1 MSEQQTPFTPRV
13 HTTDSA
19 PKFDGLMETQ
29 MELDFDSD
37 EPLACPIGKVDG
49 EACESCQ

>member
-1 MSEQQTPFTPRV
+1 MNKPPENKTSTATPV
-13 HTTDSA
+13 
-19 PKFDGLMETQ
+19 PKFDGLMEQ

-49 EACESCQ
+49 ETCESCQ

>member
-1 MSEQQTPFTPRV
+1 MSEQQTP
-13 HTTDSA
+13 A

-37 EPLACPIGKVDG
+37 EPLACPIEIGRAHV
-49 EACESCQ
+49 

>member
-1 MSEQQTPFTPRV
+1 MSEQQPPFTPRV

-19 PKFDGLMETQ
+19 PKFDGL